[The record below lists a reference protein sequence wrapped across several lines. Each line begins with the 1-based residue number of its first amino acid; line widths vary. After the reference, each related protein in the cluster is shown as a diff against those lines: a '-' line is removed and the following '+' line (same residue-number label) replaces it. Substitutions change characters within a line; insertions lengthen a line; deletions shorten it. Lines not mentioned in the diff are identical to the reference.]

1 MTRYGA
7 ADIVPKKC
15 KRVSFGAKEGRMH
28 FQGEYNNSID
38 PKGRASIP
46 ARFRDVLDSAFGD
59 ERLVVTKNLENGLTA
74 YPLSSWGEIVERVQK
89 SAPSQ
94 EKNAVIRLMIAPAA
108 ECVFD
113 KQGRIQIPQALRT
126 FAALEKEIVVVGL
139 FEKIEIY
146 SQARYAEVTR
156 KSEELLQVAPQVV
169 SGLGF

>member
-1 MTRYGA
+1 MN
-7 ADIVPKKC
+7 
-15 KRVSFGAKEGRMH
+15 
-28 FQGEYNNSID
+28 FQGEYNNTID

-46 ARFRDVLDSAFGD
+46 ARFRETLSASFGD

-74 YPLSSWGEIVERVQK
+74 YPLSSWNEIVERVHQ
-89 SAPSQ
+89 SPPSQ
-94 EKNAVIRLMIAPAA
+94 EKSAVIRLMIAPAA
-108 ECVFD
+108 ECTFD

-146 SQARYAEVTR
+146 SQLKYAEVTR
-156 KSEELLQVAPQVV
+156 KSEELLQTASQVV